1 LLVLGEMTEKH
12 PLVTVHQLRIFLRG
26 TSPHVWR
33 RIVIPRHFTLTQL
46 RQTINFLFGWSNA
59 HPCGFV
65 IRGKSFPSDPVVNA
79 GRNFCTGADTVTVDE
94 SATPQTL
101 SEFQFYPRERFLYNY
116 RFERQTAVWQHEI
129 RVEKTLSSQPTEAF
143 PRCIAGAGSSIP
155 APVASPQEL
164 QHMQGLFTTGYI
176 LHRLTELIDDGASEQ
191 RLAAELRYLRP
202 WLTAGQF
209 SSGEVNRQLECLS
222 GAAL

>member
-65 IRGKSFPSDPVVNA
+65 IRGKSFPSDPV
-79 GRNFCTGADTVTVDE
+79 TVGE

-143 PRCIAGAGSSIP
+143 PRCIAGAGSCIP

-209 SSGEVNRQLECLS
+209 RSGEVNRQLECLS
-222 GAAL
+222 GAGL